1 MTHQANPG
9 GKGPKVTAQG
19 KKGPIIGKMSS
30 LTGSTQTWHPG
41 KGTNKNLNTGKDVK
55 KS

>member
-1 MTHQANPG
+1 MPRNPNQG
-9 GKGPKVTAQG
+9 GKGPKVSKQG
-19 KKGPIIGKMSS
+19 KSGPIIGSWG
-30 LTGSTQTWHPG
+30 LN